1 MRYPQIASAFYNT
14 PWFLTRE
21 KMAEIDM
28 FVRQGL
34 DGARVELSGE
44 RLESWRAAQSQAQ
57 SRAERT
63 SSSIAV
69 IPIRG
74 VLMQRPDVFDELF
87 GASSILRL
95 TKTFRGALAE
105 PEVKTILFD
114 VDSPGGSVFGIE
126 EFSAEIFAARG
137 RKRMVA
143 VSNSQ
148 MASAAY
154 YLASAAD
161 EVVASPSSDSGSIGI
176 ISLHLDFSKATEL
189 EGVKPTW
196 ITYGQFKAEGNQ
208 LEPLGEEAQAFWQQR
223 VDEYGEM
230 FVKAVARNRG
240 ITPKEV
246 RENYG
251 QGRSFGAKE
260 AKQRGMAD
268 RVASFDETLER
279 LRTGGPSGSVR
290 SVAMA
295 LERERVNIAAVAAGV
310 RLPHVEREL
319 QRERLAIDRLS

>member
-1 MRYPQIASAFYNT
+1 MRYPHIASAFYNT

-21 KMAEIDM
+21 KMTEVDA
-28 FVRQGL
+28 FLRQRLCGVRVKVSSEQ
-34 DGARVELSGE
+34 
-44 RLESWRAAQSQAQ
+44 LEGWRAAQQQAQ
-57 SRAERT
+57 ARAQRAPGA
-63 SSSIAV
+63 IAV
-69 IPIRG
+69 IPMYG
-74 VLMQRPDVFDELF
+74 VLMPRADAFDEMSGVTSVQNL
-87 GASSILRL
+87 ARA
-95 TKTFRGALAE
+95 FRAALAE

-154 YLASAAD
+154 YLASAVD
-161 EVVASPSSDSGSIGI
+161 EVVASPSSDTGSIGV
-176 ISLHLDFSKATEL
+176 ISLHLDFSKAAEL

-196 ITYGQFKAEGNQ
+196 ITYGQFKAEGNE
-208 LEPLGEEAQAFWQQR
+208 LEPLGEEARAFWQQR

-230 FVKAVARNRG
+230 FVKAIARNRG

-260 AKQRGMAD
+260 AKQRGMVD
-268 RVASFDETLER
+268 RVASFDETLDR
-279 LRTGGPSGSVR
+279 LGAART
-290 SVAMA
+290 
-295 LERERVNIAAVAAGV
+295 AAIRA
-310 RLPHVEREL
+310 EL
-319 QRERLAIDRLS
+319 GRERLAIERASL

>member
-1 MRYPQIASAFYNT
+1 MRYPHIASAFYNT

-21 KMAEIDM
+21 KMTEVDA
-28 FVRQGL
+28 FLRQRLCGVRVKVSSEQ
-34 DGARVELSGE
+34 
-44 RLESWRAAQSQAQ
+44 LEGWRAAREQAQ
-57 SRAERT
+57 ARAQRAPGA
-63 SSSIAV
+63 IAV
-69 IPIRG
+69 IPMYG
-74 VLMQRPDVFDELF
+74 VLMPRADAFDEMSGVTSVQNL
-87 GASSILRL
+87 ARA
-95 TKTFRGALAE
+95 FRAALAE

-154 YLASAAD
+154 YLASAVD
-161 EVVASPSSDSGSIGI
+161 EVVASPSSDTGSIGV
-176 ISLHLDFSKATEL
+176 ISLHLDFSKAAEL

-196 ITYGQFKAEGNQ
+196 ITYGQFKAEGNE
-208 LEPLGEEAQAFWQQR
+208 LEPLGEEARAFWQQR

-230 FVKAVARNRG
+230 FVKAIARNRG

-260 AKQRGMAD
+260 AKQRGMVD
-268 RVASFDETLER
+268 RVASFDETLDR
-279 LRTGGPSGSVR
+279 LGAART
-290 SVAMA
+290 
-295 LERERVNIAAVAAGV
+295 AAIRA
-310 RLPHVEREL
+310 EL
-319 QRERLAIDRLS
+319 GRERLAIERASL